1 MFEHFPERRR
11 FIRSRADLEFQL
23 ARITLALSRA
33 PLARRAET
41 VAWFKEATDGLIAK
55 AAPEHR
61 DYLAERVASI
71 HETFFGEPVAAPAY
85 RRGTFSG
92 HQGCSGGETR
102 LQ

>member
-33 PLARRAET
+33 PIARRAET
-41 VAWFKEATDGLIAK
+41 IAWFEDATDGLIAK

-61 DYLAERVASI
+61 EYVAERAASI
-71 HETFFGEPVAAPAY
+71 QETFFGEAVAAPAY
-85 RRGTFSG
+85 HHGPHSG
-92 HQGCSGGETR
+92 RHGGWGGRTR

>member
-33 PLARRAET
+33 PIARRAET
-41 VAWFKEATDGLIAK
+41 VAWFEDATEGLIAK

-61 DYLAERVASI
+61 EYVAERVASI

-85 RRGTFSG
+85 RRGSQSG
-92 HQGCSGGETR
+92 RHGWSGGGTR